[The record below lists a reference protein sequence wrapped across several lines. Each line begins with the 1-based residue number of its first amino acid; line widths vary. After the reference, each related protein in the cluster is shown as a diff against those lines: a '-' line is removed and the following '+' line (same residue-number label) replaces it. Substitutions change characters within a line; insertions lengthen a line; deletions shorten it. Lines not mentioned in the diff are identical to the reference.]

1 MLKIF
6 LFLIFCAFPFGV
18 SFSQE
23 HQKPTTVFGE
33 AQTPEGTER
42 VFILHQSNNDNNPLG
57 NPIVASQENVDNQKE
72 ANQNTNENNNSTEAN
87 PFSDNNL
94 ENRVVPPSEA
104 EKLGKKFQNTILEA
118 DGMVYDIQAYP
129 TEDLKVISDPANPET
144 IYSPNVNP

>member
-72 ANQNTNENNNSTEAN
+72 ANQTAQTIDTYLLCAGIKTDIVNSYLKTRYSIEREIKEKREN
-87 PFSDNNL
+87 
-94 ENRVVPPSEA
+94 
-104 EKLGKKFQNTILEA
+104 Q
-118 DGMVYDIQAYP
+118 
-129 TEDLKVISDPANPET
+129 
-144 IYSPNVNP
+144 